1 MLYLSGGPGCSAS
14 SSFLEKTGP
23 VIFPSRKKNPV
34 LNEYAWNK
42 EANVFFIDSPGGVG
56 FSKLE
61 DKTFLYND
69 TIQAV
74 SLNIAVQNFF
84 KIFHEYQNHTFFIT
98 GLSYAGTYIPHLVTE
113 MFRYMEEEPDAIQLK
128 LKGFIIGNPYSY
140 EDTDWEDSMIEFG
153 FSHGII
159 SLETFE
165 KYLKECPHWPQV
177 EKILKT

>member
-1 MLYLSGGPGCSAS
+1 MLYLSVGPGCSAS

-56 FSKLE
+56 FSKVE
-61 DKTFLYND
+61 NKSFLYND

-84 KIFHEYQNHTFFIT
+84 KIFHE
-98 GLSYAGTYIPHLVTE
+98 
-113 MFRYMEEEPDAIQLK
+113 
-128 LKGFIIGNPYSY
+128 
-140 EDTDWEDSMIEFG
+140 
-153 FSHGII
+153 
-159 SLETFE
+159 
-165 KYLKECPHWPQV
+165 
-177 EKILKT
+177 